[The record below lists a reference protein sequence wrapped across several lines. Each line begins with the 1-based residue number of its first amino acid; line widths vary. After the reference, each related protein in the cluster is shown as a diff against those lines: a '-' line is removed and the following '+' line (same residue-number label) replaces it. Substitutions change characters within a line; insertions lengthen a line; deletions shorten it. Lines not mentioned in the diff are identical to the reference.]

1 MTFSGLRRMVEHDG
15 LSIVVLGLWA
25 VALAVALPSLL
36 VQDTWLDLVD
46 GRLVAEHGLPH
57 VDTLTLWT
65 LGRRWTDQQW
75 GAHLALYGIV
85 RAGGLK
91 VAIGFDIACVV
102 GALAILAITARSLGG
117 SPRTT
122 AIVLFL
128 PLLATP
134 WLAQLR
140 AQTFALVLFAA
151 VYSILAL
158 DSRRPSNRVL
168 WVLPLLALWANLH
181 GSVVLGAAL
190 ATIYGLT
197 LAVRAQTRLR
207 ALVLAVGSPL
217 CLLASPYGFRLVAY
231 YQLMLVNPP
240 LKHYVSEWKPP
251 AFVASNAIFFL
262 SAVAVAL
269 LWIVRRSTLTTFEQW
284 ALPLLALAA
293 FAAGRNT
300 IWFELGAVVAI
311 PRLLNAR
318 SQPVLE
324 PASIRRANSVLAA
337 AAIAVALAVCT
348 FQLAHANSR
357 IERNRPSAAAAAVA
371 AAAGSHG
378 IVLADDAHADWLLW
392 LQPSLVGRVAY
403 DVRFELFNA
412 RELRRIQL
420 LHDASRP
427 IWRRCGATARVVTF
441 ESRKDEQVVRAAD
454 ALTDR
459 SRTIVSTP
467 NFVAIVQPVVG
478 QDACKL

>member
-1 MTFSGLRRMVEHDG
+1 
-15 LSIVVLGLWA
+15 
-25 VALAVALPSLL
+25 
-36 VQDTWLDLVD
+36 
-46 GRLVAEHGLPH
+46 
-57 VDTLTLWT
+57 
-65 LGRRWTDQQW
+65 
-75 GAHLALYGIV
+75 
-85 RAGGLK
+85 
-91 VAIGFDIACVV
+91 
-102 GALAILAITARSLGG
+102 
-117 SPRTT
+117 
-122 AIVLFL
+122 
-128 PLLATP
+128 
-134 WLAQLR
+134 
-140 AQTFALVLFAA
+140 
-151 VYSILAL
+151 
-158 DSRRPSNRVL
+158 VL
-168 WVLPLLALWANLH
+168 WVLPPLALWANLH

-231 YQLMLVNPP
+231 YHLMLVNPP

-403 DVRFELFNA
+403 DVRFELFSA
-412 RELRRIQL
+412 RELRQIQL

-441 ESRKDEQVVRAAD
+441 ESRKDEQAVRAAD
-454 ALTDR
+454 GLTDR

-467 NFVAIVQPVVG
+467 SFVAIVQPVVG